1 MSQSPPDATPFQ
13 AIPKPDPAAR
23 RNRLRQFQAQLLER
37 MQSARTGTDPRS
49 NLLGVMIGQARC
61 LLDLHEASEIVPI
74 GTITKVPL
82 TQDWYLG
89 LTNIRGNLI
98 GVVDLAR
105 FHGLPALTIGHD
117 SRIVAFSPV
126 LAVNC
131 ALLVSRVL
139 GLRNVAE
146 MQLQTNNESGT
157 PWSGRCYR
165 DGEQQLWTQLNL
177 SSIVQDQRFL
187 QVG

>member
-1 MSQSPPDATPFQ
+1 MTHSPPDAIPLQ
-13 AIPKPDPAAR
+13 AIGSHDPAAR
-23 RNRLRQFQAQLLER
+23 RNRLRQFQVQLLER
-37 MQSARTGTDPRS
+37 MQSARSGTEVRN
-49 NLLGVMIGQARC
+49 NLLGVVIGQTRC
-61 LLDLHEASEIVPI
+61 LLDLHEASEIIAV
-74 GTITKVPL
+74 GSITKVPL

-89 LTNIRGNLI
+89 LTNIRGSLI

-105 FHGLPALTIGHD
+105 FYGLPALSIGND

-146 MQLQTNNESGT
+146 MQLQEAGGGNG

-165 DGEQQLWTQLNL
+165 DSEEQLWTQLDL
-177 SSIVQDQRFL
+177 SLIVQDPRFL

>member
-1 MSQSPPDATPFQ
+1 MSQSPPDVIPFQ
-13 AIPKPDPAAR
+13 AIGSRDPAAR
-23 RNRLRQFQAQLLER
+23 RNRLRQFQEQLLER
-37 MQSARTGTDPRS
+37 MQSARSGTEVRN

-61 LLDLHEASEIVPI
+61 LLDLHEASEIIAV
-74 GTITKVPL
+74 GTIAKVPL
-82 TQDWYLG
+82 TQEWYLG
-89 LTNIRGNLI
+89 LTNIRGSLI

-105 FHGLPALTIGHD
+105 FYGLPSLSIGND
-117 SRIVAFSPV
+117 SRIIAFSPV

-146 MQLQTNNESGT
+146 MQLQATGGGNA
-157 PWSGRCYR
+157 PWTGHCYR
-165 DGEQQLWTQLNL
+165 DSEDVLWTQLDL
-177 SSIVQDQRFL
+177 SIIVQDPRFL